1 MMLEKKK
8 ILWKS
13 YLEKFLKIF
22 FSFICLFIKTV
33 LYDIYRNGAR
43 VTISRD
49 AGIII
54 YPLAGN
60 MMARG

>member
-1 MMLEKKK
+1 M
-8 ILWKS
+8 
-13 YLEKFLKIF
+13 
-22 FSFICLFIKTV
+22 FIHKTV
-33 LYDIYRNGAR
+33 LYIIYKNGSR

-49 AGIII
+49 AGDII